1 MDCVFCKIAK
11 KEIPS
16 NIVWEDENF
25 IAFFDI
31 KPLSK
36 GHTLIIPK
44 KHFRWV
50 WDVENYSEYFE
61 KVKEVKKIL
70 DEKYKPLWTELK
82 IMGNEIPH
90 AHIHLIPH
98 YQL

>member
-1 MDCVFCKIAK
+1 MSDCIFCKIAK

-16 NIVWEDENF
+16 EIVWEDENF
-25 IAFFDI
+25 IAFSDI
-31 KPLSK
+31 NPLSK

-50 WDVENYSEYFE
+50 WDVENIGNYFE

-70 DEKYKPLWTELK
+70 DEKYQPVFVEVKVWG
-82 IMGNEIPH
+82 IDVPH
-90 AHIHLIPH
+90 AHVHLIPH
-98 YQL
+98 Y